1 MKKQTKIKIA
11 FVLIVLFVV
20 VVGIAIENTKDI
32 NSIESVSKAKVSAV
46 DEEIDPEVE
55 AIMQLDASGDK
66 VPVPEGYVGSKAT
79 GENEIDTGYVI
90 YEGTEE
96 VNDSNVEQ
104 AKTTRNQYVW
114 VPVPDVSKI
123 YGTDSNGKKWGKLY
137 DFATSSTNSN
147 YDELTGAYPLN
158 WSETNGIMS
167 ILSSTD
173 NTSYREPDIVI
184 DYDID
189 SILKTYGL
197 GAESTHEFLIQL
209 EYEFNSMIESIE
221 KYGGFYI
228 GRYETGNLSQD
239 TLVVQR
245 RNTDIASQNW
255 YTMYKKCKT
264 LKGNNNKVETGMIWG
279 SQWDRTLM
287 WLVESGNKTKEE
299 ILDSTDWC
307 NNSNNSEAGAGLI
320 QATGYSEI
328 WKVANIYDLVGNVF
342 DCTMEAFKTS
352 YRISSG
358 GYYGDS
364 ISFPK
369 RTGYNNPTNSYDYT
383 RLPCNTLH
391 QVALK
396 TW

>member
-1 MKKQTKIKIA
+1 MKKQIKIKIA
-11 FVLIVLFVV
+11 FVLIVLLAVV
-20 VVGIAIENTKDI
+20 LVIVGIALENGKSI
-32 NSIESVSKAKVSAV
+32 NPIESVAETKASAAN
-46 DEEIDPEVE
+46 EEIDPEVE

-114 VPVPDVSKI
+114 VPVPDVSKM

-173 NTSYREPDIVI
+173 MISYREPDIVI
-184 DYDID
+184 HYDID

-209 EYEFNSMIESIE
+209 EKEFNNMIESVE

-239 TLVVQR
+239 TVVVQKG
-245 RNTDIASQNW
+245 NTDINDQNW
-255 YTMYKKCKT
+255 YTVYKKCKT
-264 LKGNNNKVETGMIWG
+264 LKGSNNKVGTGMIWG

-299 ILDSTDWC
+299 IGEDSTSWGNYK
-307 NNSNNSEAGAGLI
+307 NNTESGAGVL

-328 WKVANIYDLVGNVF
+328 WKANNIYDLAGNVC
-342 DCTMEAFKTS
+342 DWTMEACS
-352 YRISSG
+352 VRQG
-358 GYYGDS
+358 
-364 ISFPK
+364 
-369 RTGYNNPTNSYDYT
+369 
-383 RLPCNTLH
+383 L
-391 QVALK
+391 
-396 TW
+396 

>member
-46 DEEIDPEVE
+46 DEENDPEVE

-114 VPVPDVSKI
+114 VPVPDASKM

-137 DFATSSTNSN
+137 NFAMSSTNAN
-147 YDELTGAYPLN
+147 YDEKTGTYPLN
-158 WSETNGIMS
+158 WSETNGVMRIS
-167 ILSSTD
+167 SSTG
-173 NTSYREPDIVI
+173 YREPDIVSG
-184 DYDID
+184 YDKD
-189 SILKTYGL
+189 SRLKTLGL

-209 EYEFNSMIESIE
+209 EKEFNNMIESVE

-239 TLVVQR
+239 TVVVQKG
-245 RNTDIASQNW
+245 NTDINYQNW

-264 LKGNNNKVETGMIWG
+264 LKGSNNKVGTGMIWG

-287 WLVESGNKTKEE
+287 WLIESENKTKEE
-299 ILDSTDWC
+299 IIEDSTSWGNYK
-307 NNSNNSEAGAGLI
+307 NNTESGAGI
-320 QATGYSEI
+320 RRATGYSET
-328 WKVANIYDLVGNVF
+328 WKTANIYDLAGNVW
-342 DCTMEAFKTS
+342 DWTMEAYTTFGRAFRGGIYYLTGPDNPAS
-352 YRISSG
+352 ARTYYYPTYSSSD
-358 GYYGDS
+358 GYGC
-364 ISFPK
+364 
-369 RTGYNNPTNSYDYT
+369 R
-383 RLPCNTLH
+383 
-391 QVALK
+391 VALYIK
-396 TW
+396 

>member
-96 VNDSNVEQ
+96 VTDSNVEE

-114 VPVPDVSKI
+114 IPVPDASKM

-137 DFATSSTNSN
+137 NFATSSTNTN
-147 YDELTGAYPLN
+147 YDEKTGAYPLN
-158 WSETNGIMS
+158 WSETTNGIIS
-167 ILSSTD
+167 ISTG
-173 NTSYREPDIVI
+173 YREPDVVEQ
-184 DYDID
+184 D
-189 SILKTYGL
+189 SRLKEYGL
-197 GAESTHEFLIQL
+197 ETTHEFLMQL
-209 EYEFNSMIESIE
+209 EKEFNNMIESVE

-228 GRYETGNLSQD
+228 GRYETGNINQN
-239 TLVVQR
+239 TAVVQKENKEIEI
-245 RNTDIASQNW
+245 RNAW
-255 YTMYKKCKT
+255 YTAYKKCKT
-264 LKGNNNKVETGMIWG
+264 LKGNNNKVETGLVWG
-279 SQWDRTLM
+279 NQWDRILM

-299 ILDSTDWC
+299 ICDSTDWG
-307 NNSNNSEAGAGLI
+307 NYRNNSEAGAGSER
-320 QATGYSEI
+320 ATGYSET
-328 WKVANIYDLVGNVF
+328 WKVANIYDLAGNVEER
-342 DCTMEAFKTS
+342 TMEAS
-352 YRISSG
+352 YMSGYRIIRGG
-358 GYYGDS
+358 GYLSGNCVSERERVGTIGSYYSYGCRAS
-364 ISFPK
+364 LYIK
-369 RTGYNNPTNSYDYT
+369 
-383 RLPCNTLH
+383 
-391 QVALK
+391 
-396 TW
+396 